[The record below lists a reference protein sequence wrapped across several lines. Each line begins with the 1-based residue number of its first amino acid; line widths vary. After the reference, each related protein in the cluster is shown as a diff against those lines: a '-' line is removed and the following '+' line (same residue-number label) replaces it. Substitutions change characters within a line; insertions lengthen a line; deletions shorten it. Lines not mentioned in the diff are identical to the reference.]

1 MLQYC
6 THFILWYIHYL
17 YYLGKFPSW
26 NLPQNRIITV
36 VLIFLFSFLFRD
48 VVVNLAKKSLKLGL
62 KGHPLIIDGEFEA
75 TIKVEE
81 SAWVLEDKRTLVLTI
96 EKINKMSWWSK
107 LVLTDPDINTK
118 KVQPENSK
126 LSDLGQA
133 HSMFLRIFSTKYR
146 VFHRLV
152 LNFDF
157 NFWLFWLSYQK
168 RLGLQ

>member
-1 MLQYC
+1 M
-6 THFILWYIHYL
+6 YL
-17 YYLGKFPSW
+17 YLCFP
-26 NLPQNRIITV
+26 
-36 VLIFLFSFLFRD
+36 LFFRD

-96 EKINKMSWWSK
+96 EKMNKMSWWSK

-133 HSMFLRIFSTKYR
+133 HNMFLRIFSTKY
-146 VFHRLV
+146 VIFV
-152 LNFDF
+152 LIF
-157 NFWLFWLSYQK
+157 
-168 RLGLQ
+168 